1 MLGGVLSYFAFR
13 SAHIRVDGELKDKPS
28 EKAVKAAKEVENRG
42 VLIGAGFI
50 AGESILGVLV
60 ALLIVLE
67 IDLTV
72 LFSTG
77 VLNNFLS
84 LAFFG
89 WFVVVFLWL
98 ATRTL
103 PSNGNLIRDFT
114 MILND
119 LAGKVLSMFRMNK

>member
-1 MLGGVLSYFAFR
+1 
-13 SAHIRVDGELKDKPS
+13 
-28 EKAVKAAKEVENRG
+28 
-42 VLIGAGFI
+42 LIGAGFI

-67 IDLTV
+67 IDLTD

-103 PSNGNLIRDFT
+103 PNNGNLMKDFT